1 MGLDV
6 QIECFFHL
14 AETLNFSETA
24 KQLYISQQA
33 VSKNISK
40 LESKL
45 GFPLFYRSPHSV
57 QITPWGKKYLSLYKT
72 FLKDQQT
79 IVEDY
84 QQANNTF
91 RILTLNQPDFEPV
104 KRMHP
109 YTIPG
114 TKYNANIEV
123 LFDTPAFSLERM
135 LSRDADVLVTIDRF
149 VPNVPGVVVKKV
161 YPLEA
166 ALLVSKNHPLYHP
179 GVDYRIFKNEAF
191 IAGVTSDN
199 FFETRESIMYDIAN
213 FGLEPRSIIIVSDA
227 PKALETVAKGDGI
240 ILGSVMARP
249 PYESEIATVP
259 TGIINHIVCVWND
272 NHCKSYSENF
282 ADFLA
287 HEFEMAE
294 KDRWG
299 ENL

>member
-1 MGLDV
+1 MSLDV
-6 QIECFFHL
+6 QMECFFNL

-40 LESKL
+40 LESKI
-45 GFPLFYRSPHSV
+45 GFPLFYRSPHNV
-57 QITPWGKKYLSLYKT
+57 QITPWGKKYLELNKR
-72 FLKDQQT
+72 FLKDCQDL
-79 IVEDY
+79 VENY
-84 QQANNTF
+84 QQANNSF

-104 KRMHP
+104 KRLHP

-123 LFDTPAFSLERM
+123 LYDTPAFSIDRM
-135 LSRDADVLVTIDRF
+135 LSRDADILVTIDRF
-149 VPNVPGVVVKKV
+149 VQNIPGIIIKKV
-161 YPLEA
+161 FDLEA
-166 ALLVSKNHPLYHP
+166 ALLVSKNHPLYRP
-179 GVDYRIFKNEAF
+179 GVDYRVFKNEAF

-199 FFETRESIMYDIAN
+199 FFETRESIMRDITS
-213 FGLEPRSIIIVSDA
+213 FGLEPKSIIIVSDA
-227 PKALETVAKGDGI
+227 PKALESVAKGDGI

-249 PYESEIATVP
+249 PYEDQIATVP

-272 NHCKSYSENF
+272 NHCKSYSEDF

-287 HEFEMAE
+287 NEFAMAE
-294 KDRWG
+294 KDRWEG
-299 ENL
+299 GM